1 MKKFVFLMIMCVF
14 SYADLNQSAALKIQQ
29 KIDTLNILIENNV
42 YNLLYENFVKYENLN
57 DELSLLKIESERDNL
72 KLQERGKIQRK
83 IQNLQEQLKLL
94 KDYKDLNFAKSLGI
108 NESVEIL
115 PKLTN
120 PLAII
125 GAFSHIKKL
134 EGEREEL
141 GGKIKEFENLVDKIK
156 EKNIAIK
163 ELIQIEPSD
172 ENGQI
177 LKDSN
182 KKLTEFQTALQLS
195 QISFSVYEKKIEDE
209 IMRVNAEIKVQTLR
223 AINILLAIALVII
236 ISILLKFVAKRYI
249 RDNERYYTA
258 TKIINF
264 ININIIFIILLFAYI
279 ENITYLVT
287 ILGFASAGLA
297 IAMKDMFMS
306 MLGWCVIVFGGSF
319 RVGDRIRVVQNDLT
333 YVGDIID
340 ISFLRITLYETIT
353 LETYMKNRRSG
364 RVIFI
369 PNNYVFTQLIS
380 NYTHHGMRTV
390 YDGIDVTV
398 SFDSNIEKA
407 QKIVE
412 QIVLKQSKPY
422 TELAKKS
429 MRRLQNEYS
438 IKNSK
443 VDPSFFVFF
452 EHWGMRISAW
462 YMTNAYSTLALRSSI
477 SKEIMKEFQKH
488 EDIKIA
494 YPSQNLHIDKAKAPF
509 GMGEKI

>member
-1 MKKFVFLMIMCVF
+1 MRGVLFFIVLCVF
-14 SYADLNQSAALKIQQ
+14 AWADLNQSTSLKIQQ
-29 KIDTLNILIENNV
+29 KVDALDLLIENNT
-42 YNLLYENFVKYENLN
+42 YNLLYENFIRYKILN
-57 DELSLLKIESERDNL
+57 DELNLLKFESEKKGLRP
-72 KLQERGKIQRK
+72 QERRK
-83 IQNLQEQLKLL
+83 IQKQMQNLEEQLKFL

-108 NESVEIL
+108 SENVEIL

-134 EGEREEL
+134 EDEREEL
-141 GGKIKEFENLVDKIK
+141 GIKIKEFESLVDKIDEKIIALK
-156 EKNIAIK
+156 ELIAIK
-163 ELIQIEPSD
+163 PSD
-172 ENGQI
+172 ANRQN
-177 LKDSN
+177 LKDTQR
-182 KKLTEFQTALQLS
+182 KLTEFQSALQLFK
-195 QISFSVYEKKIEDE
+195 ISFSVYEKKIEDE
-209 IMRVNAEIKVQTLR
+209 IMRVNAEIKIQTIR
-223 AINILLAIALVII
+223 AINILLAIALVVVV
-236 ISILLKFVAKRYI
+236 SILLKFVAKRYI
-249 RDNERYYTA
+249 KDNERYYTA
-258 TKIINF
+258 TKVINF

-319 RVGDRIRVVQNDLT
+319 RVGDRIKVMQNDHA

-398 SFDSNIEKA
+398 SFDSNLEKA
-407 QKIVE
+407 QKIIE
-412 QIVLKQSKPY
+412 QIVLRQSKPY
-422 TELAKKS
+422 TELAKKT

-438 IKNSK
+438 IRNSR
-443 VDPSFFVFF
+443 VEPSFFVFF

-462 YMTNAYSTLALRSSI
+462 YMTNAYSALTLRSNI
-477 SKEIMKEFQKH
+477 SKEIMREFQKH

-494 YPSQNLHIDKAKAPF
+494 YPSQNLHLDRAQPPLKTGGKD
-509 GMGEKI
+509 